1 MTMSS
6 DQLFPQRFLLPRL
19 NKKRLTLSAL
29 FYGKRGKLV
38 GANLQLFSDSSNNL
52 RKTIVIIFNFLTNDS
67 VAKCDTIHKLSK
79 VHDGGGSA
87 VHLNLQGSR
96 LL

>member
-1 MTMSS
+1 MNLMTMSS

-38 GANLQLFSDSSNNL
+38 GANLQLFSDPSNNL
-52 RKTIVIIFNFLTNDS
+52 RKTIVIIFNFLTKMM
-67 VAKCDTIHKLSK
+67 A
-79 VHDGGGSA
+79 
-87 VHLNLQGSR
+87 SR
-96 LL
+96 NATPLGTKGMFLK